1 MKVTS
6 LKKDAILPAMQT
18 ALAAINGKYG
28 YGVHFFYTCSECGL
42 LAGHRRESEAPKQTL
57 GKFHCAVHPK
67 ARVKR
72 EPAKRGMA

>member
-1 MKVTS
+1 MNNH
-6 LKKDAILPAMQT
+6 DT
-18 ALAAINGKYG
+18 ARKRALLAD
-28 YGVHFFYTCSECGL
+28 GVRFLYTCSECGA
-42 LAGHRRESEAPKQTL
+42 LADHRRESEAPKQTL